1 MKLYDGGRAPNP
13 RRVRIFLAEKG
24 VSVPLVPI
32 DIMAKDH
39 KTDAFTR
46 LNPMQRIPVL
56 ELDNGAA
63 IAESVAICR
72 YFEEVFPEPPLM
84 GSTALEKAT
93 IEMWNRRV
101 EFGIFGAVAAAFRH
115 SHPAMREM
123 EVPQIG
129 EWARSNREKAVE
141 MMRFFDGELATR
153 DYVAG
158 DSYSIADI
166 TLYCAIDF
174 CRLPKIEVP
183 EDLRHLK
190 SWYERMAAR
199 ESAKA

>member
-24 VSVPLVPI
+24 VSVPLVPV

-46 LNPMQRIPVL
+46 MNPMQRIPVL
-56 ELDNGAA
+56 ELDNGAV
-63 IAESVAICR
+63 ISESVAICR
-72 YFEEVFPEPPLM
+72 YFEELFPEPALM
-84 GSTALEKAT
+84 GSSPLEKAT

-101 EFGIFGAVAAAFRH
+101 ELGIFSAVAASFRH
-115 SHPAMREM
+115 AHPAMRDL

-129 EWARSNREKAVE
+129 EWAQANREKAIE
-141 MMRFFDGELATR
+141 MMRFLDEELAGR
-153 DYVAG
+153 DFVAG

-174 CRLPKIEVP
+174 CRLPKIEMP
-183 EDLRHLK
+183 EELHHLK
-190 SWYERMAAR
+190 DWYERMAAR